1 MWTDRG
7 YLEGLVRGL
16 TAGILTLPDYHNLT
30 DYGSLLTT
38 GNEDLTVKENI
49 LNEFRCLH
57 TNSLPPLHHVG
68 VLHEDCRRG
77 QGNKLQCPYYETPKT
92 ALQGDRTDS

>member
-49 LNEFRCLH
+49 LNEFRYAQGPC
-57 TNSLPPLHHVG
+57 SSA
-68 VLHEDCRRG
+68 HEDCRRG